1 MKAILV
7 GKEIVSYTKTATGEV
22 KEGISLYYNAGK
34 PDVEGLVAASLWIPR
49 RSAEIY
55 KQIEALDLSK
65 PVNANVVN
73 EVPPGGRFPVLT
85 EIEILPAAHVK
96 S

>member
-7 GKEIVSYTKTATGEV
+7 GKEIVSYTKTGTGEL
-22 KEGISLYYNAGK
+22 KEGISLFYNATK
-34 PDVEGLVAASLWIPR
+34 PEVNGMVAASLWIPK
-49 RSAEIY
+49 RSETMY

-65 PVNANVVN
+65 PLNANVVN

-85 EIEILPAAHVK
+85 EIEILQAVPAKA
-96 S
+96 